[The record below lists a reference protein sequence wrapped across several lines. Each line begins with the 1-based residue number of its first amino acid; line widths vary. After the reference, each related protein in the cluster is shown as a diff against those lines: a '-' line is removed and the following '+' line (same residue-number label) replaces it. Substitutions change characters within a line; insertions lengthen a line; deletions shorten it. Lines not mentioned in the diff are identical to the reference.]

1 MEKEISGLEFKF
13 FFVFLYFSPILKMH
27 NRSDQKV
34 TRIDYLFDRVIKKLI
49 GKAKD
54 KIREF
59 KGMEIGAENKAITQI
74 IITNAQL

>member
-1 MEKEISGLEFKF
+1 
-13 FFVFLYFSPILKMH
+13 MH

-49 GKAKD
+49 RKAKD

-59 KGMEIGAENKAITQI
+59 EGMEIRAENKVITQI